1 MLFHEWC
8 YHVISTDWVI
18 ISNEL
23 LTGCHPASA
32 KMFSMWEWYREKWL
46 LHYTFIWAS
55 LLICSPVLITHLYP
69 LLSCFVFLL
78 IFYLCI
84 YLFFACV
91 NWRNT
96 HFQQAQ
102 QHKSPPL
109 MQVILILSLSSGPI
123 KQGRVSSLQ
132 SQPFGLHCSCRRDGG
147 CARTCMFSLS
157 KAGAPPG

>member
-8 YHVISTDWVI
+8 YHVISTYSVI

-23 LTGCHPASA
+23 LTGCYPASA
-32 KMFSMWEWYREKWL
+32 KIFSMWEWCIEKWL

-55 LLICSPVLITHLYP
+55 LLICSSVLMTRL
-69 LLSCFVFLL
+69 
-78 IFYLCI
+78 
-84 YLFFACV
+84 
-91 NWRNT
+91 
-96 HFQQAQ
+96 
-102 QHKSPPL
+102 SPPFIFCL
-109 MQVILILSLSSGPI
+109 FIDPLHKEKINRYIDKLKKYSFSTSLATQESSSYAGDIMLSPSSGPI